1 MTSEAMTPKGVATAR
16 GTLFVIVGPSG
27 VGKDT
32 LIDGARAAL
41 GQSHWFRFVRRVITR
56 PADSGGEEHIAISEA
71 DFDAALAEG
80 RFFHHWRAHGLGYGV
95 PADVAGDLAA
105 GINVVLNG
113 SRAEVAA
120 LREKYPRTV
129 TIQVTASRAAVE
141 ARLRARGREDEAQIA
156 KRLDRLSATGL
167 VEGALELR
175 NEGPVADGVAALV
188 DLIAGSCD
196 LCATAQGLDMDFAMG
211 AVCLAHRDNPVA
223 ARLLAGSTRVAVSHE
238 GAEVVAD
245 LGWTSDS
252 NLVGRDA
259 LALSSA
265 AMEKLGLAGGECLRI
280 ARSPTP
286 QSREVLQRKIRG
298 GTLSA
303 PEITGFVD
311 DLVNGRFSP
320 PEVAGFLVTASTNL
334 ALDEIIALT
343 KARASH
349 ARRQRWAADVVVD
362 KHSMGGIPGN
372 RITPIVIPIVA
383 AHGLTMPKTSSR
395 AITSAAGTADMMEVM
410 ARVDLGPEEFRKV
423 VEATGGAICWN
434 GRLTH
439 SPVDDVMN
447 AINRPLG
454 LSSALLDVSSILS
467 KKLAAGSSHVLI
479 DLPLGPQ
486 AKTRTE
492 EEAAHLKSL
501 FESVG
506 EGVGLSVRVNIAD
519 GSRPIGRGV
528 GPLLEVIDVLDVLR
542 SDPDAPEDL
551 AEKAVDYA
559 AQILEWAGGV
569 EAGQGTARARALIAS
584 GAALA
589 KLEEIAQHQGAHEY
603 ARSPGS
609 FTALVTAP
617 EAGRVASADIRTIAS
632 VARRAGAPRDKAAGV
647 VVLVQVGVQ
656 VDKGQPLLRIHASS
670 GQALAA
676 AQEVLAGGAMP
687 FAISP

>member
-1 MTSEAMTPKGVATAR
+1 MSAPCQKSSQ
-16 GTLFVIVGPSG
+16 GTLFVVVGPSG

-32 LIDGARAAL
+32 LLDGARAAL
-41 GQSHWFRFVRRVITR
+41 GSSDWFRFVRRVITR
-56 PADSGGEEHIAISEA
+56 PEESGGEAHLATTEDE
-71 DFDAALAEG
+71 FERALAAGE
-80 RFFHHWRAHGLGYGV
+80 FFCHWRAHGLSYGV
-95 PADVAGDLAA
+95 PVDVTEDLGK

-113 SRAEVAA
+113 SRAAVPK
-120 LREKYPRTV
+120 LRELYAKTV
-129 TIQVTASRAAVE
+129 VIQISASQEAVA
-141 ARLRARGREDEAQIA
+141 ARLRARGREDEEAIA
-156 KRLDRLSATGL
+156 KRLDRLSQTGVL
-167 VEGALELR
+167 DGALEIR

-196 LCATAQGLDMDFAMG
+196 LCATVRELEVDFADG
-211 AVCLAHRDNPVA
+211 AVCLVHRDNPVA
-223 ARLLAGSTRVAVSHE
+223 ARLLSGSTRVALRSQTGE
-238 GAEVVAD
+238 IVAD

-252 NLVGRDA
+252 GLTGSDE
-259 LALSSA
+259 LALSSS
-265 AMEKLGLAGGECLRI
+265 AMEKLGVTAGARLSV

-286 QSREVLQRKIRG
+286 QSRELLQRKIRG
-298 GTLSA
+298 GSLSA
-303 PEITGFVD
+303 PEIMGFVD

-334 ALDEIIALT
+334 SMDEIVALT
-343 KARASH
+343 KARATY

-372 RITPIVIPIVA
+372 RITPIIIPIVA

-410 ARVDLGPEEFRKV
+410 ARVDLGPEEFRRV
-423 VEATGGAICWN
+423 VEATGAAICWN

-467 KKLAAGSSHVLI
+467 KKLAAGSTHVLI
-479 DLPLGPQ
+479 DLPVGPQ
-486 AKTRTE
+486 AKTCSHD
-492 EEAAHLKSL
+492 EAAHLKTL
-501 FESVG
+501 FEQVG

-542 SDPDAPEDL
+542 SAPGAPQDL
-551 AEKAVDYA
+551 TDKAVDYA

-569 EAGQGTARARALIAS
+569 TPGEGAARARDLISS
-584 GAALA
+584 GAAEA
-589 KLEEIAQHQGAHEY
+589 KLQEILEHQTRHSY
-603 ARSPGS
+603 TLTPGG
-609 FTALVTAP
+609 FTDVVEAP
-617 EAGRVASADIRTIAS
+617 RDGMVQSVDIRSIAT

-647 VVLVQVGVQ
+647 VLLANVGTQVEA
-656 VDKGQPLLRIHASS
+656 GQPLMRIHASS
-670 GQALAA
+670 GQGLAA
-676 AQEVLAGGAMP
+676 ALSALEAAAPP
-687 FAISP
+687 FAIEG

>member
-1 MTSEAMTPKGVATAR
+1 MKPKGVATAR

-95 PADVAGDLAA
+95 PADVAEDLAA
-105 GINVVLNG
+105 GVNVVLNG

-120 LREKYPRTV
+120 LREKYRRTV
-129 TIQVTASRAAVE
+129 TIQVTASRTAVE

-223 ARLLAGSTRVAVSHE
+223 ARLLAGSTRVAVSFE

-265 AMEKLGLAGGECLRI
+265 AMEKLGVANGDCLRI

-311 DLVNGRFSP
+311 DLV
-320 PEVAGFLVTASTNL
+320 
-334 ALDEIIALT
+334 
-343 KARASH
+343 
-349 ARRQRWAADVVVD
+349 
-362 KHSMGGIPGN
+362 
-372 RITPIVIPIVA
+372 
-383 AHGLTMPKTSSR
+383 
-395 AITSAAGTADMMEVM
+395 
-410 ARVDLGPEEFRKV
+410 
-423 VEATGGAICWN
+423 
-434 GRLTH
+434 
-439 SPVDDVMN
+439 
-447 AINRPLG
+447 
-454 LSSALLDVSSILS
+454 
-467 KKLAAGSSHVLI
+467 
-479 DLPLGPQ
+479 
-486 AKTRTE
+486 
-492 EEAAHLKSL
+492 
-501 FESVG
+501 
-506 EGVGLSVRVNIAD
+506 
-519 GSRPIGRGV
+519 
-528 GPLLEVIDVLDVLR
+528 
-542 SDPDAPEDL
+542 
-551 AEKAVDYA
+551 
-559 AQILEWAGGV
+559 
-569 EAGQGTARARALIAS
+569 
-584 GAALA
+584 
-589 KLEEIAQHQGAHEY
+589 
-603 ARSPGS
+603 
-609 FTALVTAP
+609 
-617 EAGRVASADIRTIAS
+617 
-632 VARRAGAPRDKAAGV
+632 
-647 VVLVQVGVQ
+647 
-656 VDKGQPLLRIHASS
+656 
-670 GQALAA
+670 
-676 AQEVLAGGAMP
+676 
-687 FAISP
+687 